1 MRGTNLS
8 TVKVTLRN
16 PVDKTETWDY
26 WIIPDNH
33 QLAQDWVA
41 ALKELLQ
48 SGRPLEKNYCFMGFP
63 ETARDLNYLC
73 NELNQYI
80 RQINFFNRK
89 KIWQDAGLSSYI
101 IEDYFTPDVVRF
113 DNDYPIGWDDE
124 NLGLSVKHEVMNR
137 LHNHFE
143 RLQGVAWNLSEYYK
157 LADYETK
164 YAIRQLNN
172 ICHEI
177 ETLILS
183 QRKQAVLPDW
193 VRPSQ
198 ITTFLQAQRYELTP
212 EHRQLFLTNGY
223 DREFGRVYMHWT
235 QVGKTLFE
243 VFRDEHAPVLTDTI
257 CEAITEL
264 KYYSGEFDIEWG
276 NNVTY
281 GNGMPWHDQEQDRF
295 QQWLRDNNRDPADV
309 NLSLGYLPIGR
320 VELIRSFGTDNPI
333 EIRKILGK
341 YLDIYQIEV
350 NGTCGQFNYCWS
362 DDDYQ
367 QQQIDSMK
375 AGYDFSSKY
384 N

>member
-1 MRGTNLS
+1 
-8 TVKVTLRN
+8 
-16 PVDKTETWDY
+16 
-26 WIIPDNH
+26 
-33 QLAQDWVA
+33 
-41 ALKELLQ
+41 
-48 SGRPLEKNYCFMGFP
+48 
-63 ETARDLNYLC
+63 
-73 NELNQYI
+73 
-80 RQINFFNRK
+80 
-89 KIWQDAGLSSYI
+89 
-101 IEDYFTPDVVRF
+101 
-113 DNDYPIGWDDE
+113 
-124 NLGLSVKHEVMNR
+124 
-137 LHNHFE
+137 
-143 RLQGVAWNLSEYYK
+143 
-157 LADYETK
+157 
-164 YAIRQLNN
+164 
-172 ICHEI
+172 
-177 ETLILS
+177 LS

-198 ITTFLQAQRYELTP
+198 ITTFLQAQRYDLKS
-212 EHRQLFLTNGY
+212 EHRQLFLSNGY

-281 GNGMPWHDQEQDRF
+281 GNGMPWHDREQDQFR
-295 QQWLRDNNRDPADV
+295 QWLQDNGRDPNDV
-309 NLSLGYLPIGR
+309 NLSLGYLPIGQ
-320 VELIRSFGTDNPI
+320 VDLIRSFGTINPI

-341 YLDIYQIEV
+341 YLDIYRIEV
-350 NGTCGQFNYCWS
+350 GETCGQFNYCWS

>member
-1 MRGTNLS
+1 MSGINPS

-16 PVDKTETWDY
+16 PTNKSDTLDY
-26 WIIPDNH
+26 WIIPDVH
-33 QLAQDWVA
+33 LLAQDWVG
-41 ALKELLQ
+41 ALKELLK
-48 SGRPLEKNYCFMGFP
+48 SERPLEKNYCFMGFP

-73 NELNQYI
+73 NELNQHI
-80 RQINFFNRK
+80 RRINLFNRK
-89 KIWQDAGLSSYI
+89 KIWQDAGLRSYI

-113 DNDYPIGWDDE
+113 DSDYPIGWDDE
-124 NLGLSVKHEVMNR
+124 NLGLSVKHEAMNR

-183 QRKQAVLPDW
+183 QRKQAVLPEW

-198 ITTFLQAQRYELTP
+198 ITTFLQAQRYELTY

-320 VELIRSFGTDNPI
+320 VDLIRSFGTDSPI

>member
-1 MRGTNLS
+1 MSGTNPL

-16 PVDKTETWDY
+16 PVNKSETWEY
-26 WIIPDNH
+26 WITPDNH
-33 QLAQDWVA
+33 QLAQDWVI
-41 ALKELLQ
+41 ALKELLR

-63 ETARDLNYLC
+63 DTARSLEYLC
-73 NELNQYI
+73 GELNRHI
-80 RQINFFNRK
+80 ETINLFNRTK
-89 KIWQDAGLSSYI
+89 VWQNAGLSSYV

-113 DNDYPIGWDDE
+113 GSDYPIGWDDE

-143 RLQGVAWNLSEYYK
+143 VLQGVAWDLSSYYK
-157 LADYETK
+157 LADYDTK

-183 QRKQAVLPDW
+183 QRKQAVLPEW

-198 ITTFLQAQRYELTP
+198 ITTFLQAHRYELTP

-223 DREFGRVYMHWT
+223 DREFGRVYMHWA

-243 VFRDEHAPVLTDTI
+243 VFRDEHAPRLTDTI

-281 GNGMPWHDQEQDRF
+281 GQGFPWHDQEQDQFRH
-295 QQWLRDNNRDPADV
+295 WLIDNDRDPCDA
-309 NLSLGYLPIGR
+309 NLSLGYLPIGH
-320 VELIRSFGTDNPI
+320 VDLIKSFNTQNPI
-333 EIRKILGK
+333 KIREILGK
-341 YLDIYQIEV
+341 YLDIYQIQIDDV
-350 NGTCGQFNYCWS
+350 IGVYDNCWS
-362 DDDYQ
+362 DNDYQ
-367 QQQIDSMK
+367 QQQINAMM
-375 AGYDFSSKY
+375 AGYDFSSRG
-384 N
+384 

>member
-1 MRGTNLS
+1 MSGINPS
-8 TVKVTLRN
+8 TIKVTLRN
-16 PVDKTETWDY
+16 PVNKTETWDY
-26 WIIPDNH
+26 WITPDNH
-33 QLAQDWVA
+33 QLAQHWVI
-41 ALKELLQ
+41 ALKELLR

-63 ETARDLNYLC
+63 NTARSLEYLC
-73 NELNQYI
+73 GELNRHI
-80 RQINFFNRK
+80 KTINLFNRTK
-89 KIWQDAGLSSYI
+89 VWQNAGLSSYV

-113 DNDYPIGWDDE
+113 NSDYPIGWDDE

-143 RLQGVAWNLSEYYK
+143 VLQGVAWDLSSYYK
-157 LADYETK
+157 LADYDTK

-223 DREFGRVYMHWT
+223 DREFGRVYMHWA
-235 QVGKTLFE
+235 QIGKTLFE
-243 VFRDEHAPVLTDTI
+243 VFRDEHAPRLTDTI

-281 GNGMPWHDQEQDRF
+281 GNGMPWHDQEQDQF
-295 QQWLRDNNRDPADV
+295 QQWLIDNGRDPGDA
-309 NLSLGYLPIGR
+309 NLSLGYLPIGQ
-320 VELIRSFGTDNPI
+320 VDLAKSFNTENPGKIR
-333 EIRKILGK
+333 EILGK
-341 YLDIYQIEV
+341 YLDIYQIQIDDV
-350 NGTCGQFNYCWS
+350 IGVYDDCWS

-367 QQQIDSMK
+367 QQQINAMK
-375 AGYDFSSKY
+375 AGYDFSSRG
-384 N
+384 

>member
-320 VELIRSFGTDNPI
+320 VDLIRSFGTDNPI

-350 NGTCGQFNYCWS
+350 NGTCGQFDYCWS

-375 AGYDFSSKY
+375 AGYDFSSRG
-384 N
+384 

>member
-1 MRGTNLS
+1 MSGTNPS

-16 PVDKTETWDY
+16 PVNKSETWDY
-26 WIIPDNH
+26 WITSDNH
-33 QLAQDWVA
+33 QLARDWVV

-63 ETARDLNYLC
+63 DTARNLEYLC
-73 NELNQYI
+73 GELNRHI
-80 RQINFFNRK
+80 KTINLFNRK
-89 KIWQDAGLSSYI
+89 KIWQNAGLDSYV

-113 DNDYPIGWDDE
+113 GSEYPIGWDDE

-157 LADYETK
+157 LADYDTK

-183 QRKQAVLPDW
+183 QRKQAVLPEW

-198 ITTFLQAQRYELTP
+198 ITTFLQAHRYELKP

-243 VFRDEHAPVLTDTI
+243 VFRDEHAPRLTDTI

-281 GNGMPWHDQEQDRF
+281 GRGFKWHDQEQDQFR
-295 QQWLRDNNRDPADV
+295 QWLIDNGRDPGDA
-309 NLSLGYLPIGR
+309 NLSLGYLPIGH
-320 VELIRSFGTDNPI
+320 VDLIKSFNTQNPI
-333 EIRKILGK
+333 KIREILGK
-341 YLDIYQIEV
+341 YLDIYQIQIDDV
-350 NGTCGQFNYCWS
+350 IGVYDNCWS

-367 QQQIDSMK
+367 QQQVNSMM
-375 AGYDFSSKY
+375 AGYDFSSRG
-384 N
+384 

>member
-1 MRGTNLS
+1 MNGTNPS

-16 PVDKTETWDY
+16 PVNKSETWDY
-26 WIIPDNH
+26 WITPDNH
-33 QLAQDWVA
+33 QLAQDWVI

-63 ETARDLNYLC
+63 DTVRSLEYLC
-73 NELNQYI
+73 SELNRHI
-80 RQINFFNRK
+80 KTINLFNRSK
-89 KIWQDAGLSSYI
+89 VWQNAGLSSYV

-113 DNDYPIGWDDE
+113 GSDYPIGWDDE

-143 RLQGVAWNLSEYYK
+143 VLQGVAWDLSSYYK
-157 LADYETK
+157 LADYDTK

-198 ITTFLQAQRYELTP
+198 ITTFLHAQRYELTS

-235 QVGKTLFE
+235 QIGKTLFE
-243 VFRDEHAPVLTDTI
+243 VFRDEHAPRLTDTI

-281 GNGMPWHDQEQDRF
+281 GQGFPWHDQEQDQFR
-295 QQWLRDNNRDPADV
+295 QWLIDNDRDPGDA
-309 NLSLGYLPIGR
+309 NLSLGYLPIGQ
-320 VELIRSFGTDNPI
+320 VDLTKSFNTKNPGKIR
-333 EIRKILGK
+333 EILGK
-341 YLDIYQIEV
+341 YLDIYQIQIDDV
-350 NGTCGQFNYCWS
+350 IGIYDNCWS

-367 QQQIDSMK
+367 QQQINAMK
-375 AGYDFSSKY
+375 AGYDFSSRG
-384 N
+384 